1 MLLKLLSSLIM
12 SAWLVF
18 IAVISIQNVTDVSL
32 HFLVFES
39 IKMPVGVVIAF
50 SAAVGMIAQ
59 PLLFSVL
66 RIK

>member
-1 MLLKLLSSLIM
+1 MA
-12 SAWLVF
+12 AWLIL

-39 IKMPVGVVIAF
+39 IKMPTGVIMAF

-59 PLLFSVL
+59 PLLFAL
-66 RIK
+66 FRIR